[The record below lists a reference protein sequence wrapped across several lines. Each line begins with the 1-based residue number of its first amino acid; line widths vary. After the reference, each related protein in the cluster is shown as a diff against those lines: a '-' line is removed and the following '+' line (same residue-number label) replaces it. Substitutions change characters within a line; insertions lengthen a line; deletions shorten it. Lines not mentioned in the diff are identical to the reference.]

1 MYLTTKLLKHTHFSL
16 QVTEK
21 YLTRLRHALRSF
33 SSSFDKEDI
42 ISSAMVLEQDQL
54 TPLVLWSHL
63 MDEHG
68 AERLQETRLF
78 SPAVVAKYSCGP
90 QDVFIGETL

>member
-1 MYLTTKLLKHTHFSL
+1 ML

-54 TPLVLWSHL
+54 TPLVLWWHL

-68 AERLQETRLF
+68 AERLQETRLV
-78 SPAVVAKYSCGP
+78 SPAAVAKYSCGP

>member
-1 MYLTTKLLKHTHFSL
+1 MLKHTLFLL

-42 ISSAMVLEQDQL
+42 ISSAMVLEHDQL
-54 TPLVLWSHL
+54 NPLVLWSHL
-63 MDEHG
+63 MDDHG
-68 AERLQETRLF
+68 VERLHQTRLF

-90 QDVFIGETL
+90 QDVFIGEAL

>member
-1 MYLTTKLLKHTHFSL
+1 MLKHTLFMV

>member
-1 MYLTTKLLKHTHFSL
+1 MLKHTLFML

-21 YLTRLRHALRSF
+21 YLSRLRHALGGF
-33 SSSFDKEDI
+33 SSSFDKEDV

-78 SPAVVAKYSCGP
+78 SPAVVAKYSCGAE
-90 QDVFIGETL
+90 DVFIGEAL

>member
-1 MYLTTKLLKHTHFSL
+1 MKVLKHTLFML

-54 TPLVLWSHL
+54 TPLVLWWHL

-90 QDVFIGETL
+90 QDVFIGEAL

>member
-1 MYLTTKLLKHTHFSL
+1 MKVLKHTLFML

-21 YLTRLRHALRSF
+21 YLSRLRHALGGF
-33 SSSFDKEDI
+33 SSSFDKEDV
-42 ISSAMVLEQDQL
+42 ISSAILLEQDQL

-63 MDEHG
+63 MDERG

-78 SPAVVAKYSCGP
+78 SSSVVEKYSCGP
-90 QDVFIGETL
+90 QDVFIGETR